1 MIELLFLFVLSITT
15 INARCTFYDHRKLR
29 EEVKAAYYGDSRCE
43 DHPSLWNV
51 SVRFFFSIRIHTH
64 ISSIKST
71 FIGGD
76 FVRKRVREFR
86 LVLPRFE

>member
-1 MIELLFLFVLSITT
+1 MMIELLFLFVLSITT

-51 SVRFFFSIRIHTH
+51 SVRFFFFNPHSYSHFFNKIDIH
-64 ISSIKST
+64 
-71 FIGGD
+71 
-76 FVRKRVREFR
+76 RR
-86 LVLPRFE
+86 